1 MRSYLYTL
9 LLIIL
14 VGWSS
19 WAVFGLASI
28 VVCAIVF
35 GFALVLAAR
44 SAKSRGFWI
53 VVLCLLFLAILL
65 SSAVCFLPREVGRRM
80 RCSNNLKDIMLA
92 LHNYH
97 HAFGCFPPA
106 YIADK
111 NGKPMHSWRVLI
123 LPFIEHSAL
132 YKQYNFSEPWD
143 GPHNKKLLASRP
155 SVYVCPSDED
165 ASREGRSLTSYVAV
179 VGPNAA
185 WRGTKPRS
193 FNDAELH
200 GKSSTTIMLVETANA
215 GVNWTEPRD
224 LSLDTLRSG
233 DAPPGS
239 VAFLSKHG
247 WHQGLLYDYEPV
259 SANVA
264 LADGAVMFL
273 SARTMAAKGL
283 RNLLT
288 IGGFTY

>member
-1 MRSYLYTL
+1 
-9 LLIIL
+9 
-14 VGWSS
+14 
-19 WAVFGLASI
+19 
-28 VVCAIVF
+28 
-35 GFALVLAAR
+35 
-44 SAKSRGFWI
+44 
-53 VVLCLLFLAILL
+53 
-65 SSAVCFLPREVGRRM
+65 
-80 RCSNNLKDIMLA
+80 

-97 HAFGCFPPA
+97 YAFHCFPPA

-123 LPFIEHSAL
+123 LPFIEESAK

-143 GPHNKKLLASRP
+143 GPNNKMLLASRP

-185 WRGTKPRS
+185 WHGNKPRS
-193 FNDAELH
+193 FNDAELR

-224 LSLDTLRSG
+224 LSLDALQSA
-233 DAPPGS
+233 DSPPGS
-239 VAFLSKHG
+239 VTFMSKHG
-247 WHQGLLYDYEPV
+247 WRQGLLYDYEPV

-273 SARTMAAKGL
+273 SARTMAPKGL
-283 RNLLT
+283 RKLLT
-288 IGGFTY
+288 IGGFTDEYRDGSGPYPAPQPEAKLRWQSCLALAVWFLSVGLLLHRAVRRRKARQPVANSGP